1 MRFLNALAIAISMY
15 SKIPAPTVDWN
26 DKNMKY
32 AMCFF
37 PVVGVVTGLLQF
49 GAGYVLLTYT
59 SCGKLLFA
67 AVMTLIPVLVTGGI
81 HLDGYAD
88 TIDALSSWGDREKK
102 LEILKDPPYRG
113 VCRDRTVRVL
123 YGGAGP
129 VERGGCGLASSGG
142 VYVPAVPGAQR
153 HFRRLFSNG
162 EEQRAFED
170 FSRRRPPPAGPD
182 RADPLGLHGC
192 GPDVRPWPAAGRRR
206 SCGGRTYDRSGASCV
221 PVLLP
226 DEPETVRR
234 NDRRSGRIFPAGV
247 RAGDAGGG
255 DHRMESVN
263 SFRTHR

>member
-26 DKNMKY
+26 DKNMKI
-32 AMCFF
+32 CDVLF

-129 VERGGCGLASSGG
+129 VERGGCCLASSGG

-192 GPDVRPWPAAGRRR
+192 GPDVRPWPRQGGAGVAAAGLMIAAALLAFLYYYRMSRKR
-206 SCGGRTYDRSGASCV
+206 FGGTTGD
-221 PVLLP
+221 L
-226 DEPETVRR
+226 
-234 NDRRSGRIFPAGV
+234 AGYFLQV
-247 RAGDAGGG
+247 CELAMLAAVIIGW
-255 DHRMESVN
+255 N
-263 SFRTHR
+263 L